1 MKNLSLQGEV
11 RHAISGVEGVV
22 YGKIVSVIR
31 KSNRDT
37 DGDGYINHQ
46 IEIGGPFPPS
56 DRTPTSYILVS
67 HGYLLGLDADDEIVW
82 SVDLEKIV
90 ATADDEE
97 GCEPRQLDVSH
108 RSQWFYSASFAQET
122 TPGESQDGGE
132 EILMDLGGGESLHV
146 TCLSHAGHVV
156 SVSIDSVN
164 ELASLGQAVEGGGEC
179 IGSFENG
186 LQCGAWSP
194 DSEVLALVT
203 FASDDDEDVV
213 KSQEEGAQV
222 PILMTMNTQYDILA
236 EVHLEPSLVPDHHAD
251 ETLHEF
257 ALCLCWRPDSST
269 LAVSSMDSNVNGK
282 PLRRI
287 RTYNRT
293 TLQILSLSK
302 EEDGSGRDVPNLQP
316 VAPTWA
322 PAGCSHYIG
331 AIQSSRP
338 LSAKSSRRQI
348 SMQVA
353 FMEPNGLRHRE
364 CKIHNTTAH
373 KSDKEE
379 IVNVAFNI
387 DGDLLAVT
395 STVTAGTTQLVT
407 SKVQFYHRSNYHWYL
422 KYELRYDDAV
432 ITAAKFSDDD
442 PHKATVAL
450 APEENLLEWREYEFR
465 WDPSS
470 VYYRSGAPTE
480 SSCVV
485 AMVVD
490 GKTLQFT
497 PLDKALVPPPMYAA
511 SVELPAPVVE
521 VAARPTFLN
530 EDNSKSKIDYIS
542 LLSNGTLALISSD
555 GTSGSIIPSFKS
567 PALEALVDIM
577 ESQNDLASPKLAL
590 RDLTIIDANE
600 DSITLVAIACPA
612 AGSEHKS
619 NDIVVEIA
627 IASSGETVAATIVA
641 TKQLNP
647 LPDLARSA
655 AMDSGEGRALRL
667 VNWVDTAYSS
677 GARGTALV
685 ELRTGSLLEYSVGG
699 KIAICEAGP
708 LLEACPLLSGIYDAK
723 NDAFSNV
730 STIPNDVMK
739 TDEERRLRRMA
750 VGLSSRYRLYCG
762 ERLLS
767 SASSSFTVSLEHR
780 FITHCTI
787 GSRPQLRF
795 VPLEVLRTFDLDDLN
810 AALDGYEPRNVE
822 RGSRLVA
829 VYQSKPTV
837 VIQMPRGN
845 LETISPRGLL
855 LPYVMQKI
863 QSRDF
868 VTSMMV
874 MRKQRV
880 DMNLIV
886 DLDPVEFLNN
896 GGAEDYVKQI
906 RNVDSINLFLSSL
919 IDVDTTLWKYPV
931 PSWMKKRSQFDT
943 RELESKVNKVC
954 EKMRGLLMAEEDS
967 SHYLLSILSTF
978 AKENPPK
985 LEEALSLIR
994 SSAPQP
1000 TAQTNVLLSDTVQN
1014 AIKYL
1019 AFLADYQLIFDT
1031 ACGMYDFEMA
1041 KAVARH
1047 SQLDPK
1053 IYLPMLKRW
1062 KELPHFMAKY
1072 EVDVKLKR
1080 YESALRNLVAC
1091 YREESSTEE
1100 PQENQSLISPVVD
1113 FSQCLEF
1120 IEKHE
1125 LHRLGLELFKRDDPE
1140 GHRSIMLSLGE
1151 RLLADRK
1158 PDESLVIFL
1167 AANPKNLEGAK
1178 RAAKASGD
1186 WRTYCACCAEAGEVM
1201 QGELISDIVEKL
1213 STDIG
1218 TERERQANFAAAAR
1232 ILLDY
1237 DQNTPDA
1244 LDMFLSARMWGE
1256 GRRIAY
1262 LYDRIDLVNK
1272 VVDGSV
1278 SYARTCVE
1286 DLTERASSFTIANNR
1301 YAEVI
1306 IIRRDAI
1313 KNAQD
1318 IEDNLDDSASMFS
1331 VQSTASNTS
1340 LMSSASGAS
1349 LGSVASVSTV
1359 ITVGAQSTFS
1369 LTGDVD
1375 TMKHKSKFNKIG
1387 RDKKKSRKK
1396 KKGGPN
1402 SRRAKPGSEKELEE
1416 LIATLKHTC
1425 PTEHYAGLIVSTIEF
1440 LLQSDKVTVGKL
1452 LFEAYQDLASSVE
1465 ESQTCRIDKDKAR
1478 RREQES
1484 RDRKEGRLHEATEH
1498 PCEKEINSIR
1508 CLPLKDS
1515 IRRSVDLL

>member
-1 MKNLSLQGEV
+1 MKNLSLQGEA
-11 RHAISGVEGVV
+11 RHAIPGVAGAV
-22 YGKIVSVIR
+22 YGRIVSVIR
-31 KSNRDT
+31 KSSRDT
-37 DGDGYINHQ
+37 DGDVGGYLNHQ
-46 IEIGGPFPPS
+46 IEIGGPLSSPPS
-56 DRTPTSYILVS
+56 DRSPVSYILVS
-67 HGYLLGLDADDEIVW
+67 RGYLLGLDSDDEIVW

-90 ATADDEE
+90 AADDDEE

-108 RSQWFYSASFAQET
+108 RSLWFYSASFAQES
-122 TPGESQDGGE
+122 TPGESQDGGD
-132 EILMDLGGGESLHV
+132 EILMDLGGGDSLHV

-164 ELASLGQAVEGGGEC
+164 ELASRGQAVEGGGEC

-194 DSEVLALVT
+194 DREVLALVT

-213 KSQEEGAQV
+213 QSREEGAQV

-236 EVHLEPSLVPDHHAD
+236 EVHLEPSLVPVHVE
-251 ETLHEF
+251 ETPHEY

-269 LAVSSMDSNVNGK
+269 LAVSSMDSNVNGRG

-322 PAGCSHYIG
+322 PAGCSHYLG

-338 LSAKSSRRQI
+338 LKSSRRQI

-364 CKIHNTTAH
+364 CKIHNTTAQ
-373 KSDKEE
+373 KTDKEE
-379 IVNVAFNI
+379 IVNVAFNV

-395 STVTAGTTQLVT
+395 SAVTEATTQLVT

-422 KYELRYDDAV
+422 KYEMRYDDAV
-432 ITAAKFSDDD
+432 ITATKFSDDD
-442 PHKATVAL
+442 PHKVTVAL
-450 APEENLLEWREYEFR
+450 ELEWREYEFR

-470 VYYRSGAPTE
+470 IYYRIATE

-521 VAARPTFLN
+521 VATRPTFHN
-530 EDNSKSKIDYIS
+530 EDHSKGKIDYVA

-555 GTSGSIIPSFKS
+555 GTSGSMAPCFNT
-567 PALEALVDIM
+567 PAVEALLDIM
-577 ESQNDLASPKLAL
+577 ESQNDLETPTKLSL

-600 DSITLVAIACPA
+600 ESMTLIAIACPA
-612 AGSEHKS
+612 AKSEHMTH
-619 NDIVVEIA
+619 DIVVEIQ
-627 IASSGETVAATIVA
+627 IASSVAAAIVA
-641 TKQLNP
+641 TKQL
-647 LPDLARSA
+647 
-655 AMDSGEGRALRL
+655 EGRALRL
-667 VNWVDTAYSS
+667 VNWIDTAFSS
-677 GARGTALV
+677 GARGSALI

-699 KIAICEAGP
+699 KITICEAGP
-708 LLEACPLLSGIYDAK
+708 LLEACPFLSGIYDAQ
-723 NDAFSNV
+723 NAAFSNV
-730 STIPNDVMK
+730 SAIPNDVMH
-739 TDEERRLRRMA
+739 TDEESRLRRMA

-767 SASSSFTVSLEHR
+767 SASSSFNVSLEHK

-795 VPLEVLRTFDLDDLN
+795 VPLEVLRTFDPDDLN

-829 VYQSKPTV
+829 IYQSKPTV

-845 LETISPRGLL
+845 IETISPRGLL

-868 VTSMMV
+868 VTSMTV

-896 GGAEDYVKQI
+896 GGAEEYMKQI

-931 PSWMKKRSQFDT
+931 PSWMKKRTRLSDT
-943 RELESKVNKVC
+943 GELESKVNKVC
-954 EKMRGLLMAEEDS
+954 KKMRDLLMAEEDS
-967 SHYLLSILSTF
+967 GRYLLSILSTF

-1000 TAQTNVLLSDTVQN
+1000 AVHKNVLLSDTVQN

-1062 KELPHFMAKY
+1062 KELPQFIAKY

-1091 YREESSTEE
+1091 YREETNT
-1100 PQENQSLISPVVD
+1100 PQTLISPARPAVG

-1120 IEKHE
+1120 IETHK

-1151 RLLADRK
+1151 QLLADRK
-1158 PDESLVIFL
+1158 PDEALVLFL
-1167 AANPKNLEGAK
+1167 AAKPKDLEGAK

-1186 WRTYCACCAEAGEVM
+1186 WRTYFACCTEAGEVIT
-1201 QGELISDIVEKL
+1201 GELTSEIVEKL

-1218 TERERQANFAAAAR
+1218 ITEREKQINFTAAAR

-1244 LDMFLSARMWGE
+1244 LDMLISARMWRE

-1262 LYDRIDLVNK
+1262 LYDRVDLVGK
-1272 VVDGSV
+1272 VVDASV

-1286 DLTERASSFTIANNR
+1286 DLTERASSFVTANNR

-1306 IIRRDAI
+1306 VIRREAI

-1340 LMSSASGAS
+1340 LMSSASGSS
-1349 LGSVASVSTV
+1349 LGSVGSVASVSTV

-1396 KKGGPN
+1396 NKGGPN

-1416 LIATLKHTC
+1416 LIATLKYSC
-1425 PTEHYAGLIVSTIEF
+1425 PTDHFARLIAETIEF
-1440 LLQSDKVTVGKL
+1440 LLQSDKAAVGKL
-1452 LFEAYQDLASSVE
+1452 LLEAYQDLTSSVE
-1465 ESQTCRIDKDKAR
+1465 ESQNCRMDKDKAR

-1484 RDRKEGRLHEATEH
+1484 HDREEGRLHEAPQH
-1498 PCEKEINSIR
+1498 PCEIEIDSLR
-1508 CLPLKDS
+1508 VLRLKDS
-1515 IRRSVDLL
+1515 LRRAVDLL